1 MAIKKEI
8 APKGLS
14 FGVSDFT
21 ISDKFATILSVLS
34 YPKYITPGYLS
45 SLTAG
50 QAGVKIVI
58 KHIPVAFD
66 VVSKMLNKQLID
78 LYYFLI
84 HHRCYQ
90 NKSIVHCCIY
100 SL

>member
-45 SLTAG
+45 SLTADR
-50 QAGVKIVI
+50 KS
-58 KHIPVAFD
+58 
-66 VVSKMLNKQLID
+66 VV
-78 LYYFLI
+78 
-84 HHRCYQ
+84 
-90 NKSIVHCCIY
+90 
-100 SL
+100 

>member
-50 QAGVKIVI
+50 QSGVKIVI

-78 LYYFLI
+78 LYD
-84 HHRCYQ
+84 RYQ
-90 NKSIVHCCIY
+90 KETDATY
-100 SL
+100 QERLRQDY